1 MFSSEGAAPL
11 ATSPARPWRPWAFVG
26 TWPSWAASQQLTRL
40 AVQAR
45 GLFTTHRGDRRR
57 GAPSASAPQKASR
70 KQSLSGDF
78 EEASLCVRVQSPR
91 EAQRER
97 SLPVSPFGKDSI
109 SREKPRRPAHKSG
122 KRIRLRNSLFLFIME
137 EERLSFVYMF
147 CSFVPLAL
155 LGLLLEAAVF
165 VFSAVVQVQYMR
177 PRPPHFVVVAVVSS
191 LKMCLSV
198 CLSSMVKKS
207 SDL

>member
-40 AVQAR
+40 AIQAR
-45 GLFTTHRGDRRR
+45 GLLTAHRDDRRR

-78 EEASLCVRVQSPR
+78 EEASLRFRVQSPR
-91 EAQRER
+91 EAQRDR
-97 SLPVSPFGKDSI
+97 SLLIAPLGRGGV
-109 SREKPRRPAHKSG
+109 SRERPRRPAHKSG

-165 VFSAVVQVQYMR
+165 IFSAVVQVQYMR
-177 PRPPHFVVVAVVSS
+177 LPPP
-191 LKMCLSV
+191 LLRGRRR
-198 CLSSMVKKS
+198 L
-207 SDL
+207 